1 MIVPPFPAAS
11 LRKPSPCAPLEPA
24 LARWGV
30 GVIQVTRFSGVR
42 SHARRDAVS
51 TLATMDQRFRLV
63 SMLGQGGNAV
73 VYDAIDRRLGR
84 RVALKFLAGHPEP
97 REAQL
102 ALSQEAAALKRV
114 ANPGVCAGYGVDEY
128 DGLPCLVME
137 RLRGRDLKQL
147 LADRSLTIAEILRLA
162 MHTAQGLHA
171 IHWAGLVHNDIKPAN
186 LFVTATG
193 VRIVD
198 FGLATPFPAEAP
210 PAKDRPWKDSV
221 FGTADYIA
229 PERIVRRPVTPL
241 SDLFSFGVV
250 LYEMITGVKPFTG
263 ASRAETVF
271 NVLDLR
277 PASVTGLRPD
287 CPPALARIVAKLLAK
302 RPEDRFASTSEV
314 CHALLRVSALTR
326 PRYERVGSTL
336 VGRRGDTSSTTTH
349 LRARPRSR
357 PSSVPRVGAA
367 A

>member
-1 MIVPPFPAAS
+1 
-11 LRKPSPCAPLEPA
+11 
-24 LARWGV
+24 
-30 GVIQVTRFSGVR
+30 
-42 SHARRDAVS
+42 
-51 TLATMDQRFRLV
+51 
-63 SMLGQGGNAV
+63 MLGQGGTAV

-97 REAQL
+97 REAHH

-114 ANPGVCAGYGVDEY
+114 ANPRVCAGYGVDEY

-162 MHTAQGLHA
+162 VCTAHGLHA

-198 FGLATPFPAEAP
+198 FGLATPAEAP
-210 PAKDRPWKDSV
+210 PAKERPWKDSV

-229 PERIVRRPVTPL
+229 PERIVDRPVTPL

-263 ASRAETVF
+263 ASRSETVF
-271 NVLDLR
+271 NVLDLH
-277 PASVTGLRPD
+277 PTSVTRLRPD
-287 CPPALARIVAKLLAK
+287 CPTALARIVAKLLAK

-314 CHALLRVSALTR
+314 CHALLHISPLTR
-326 PRYERVGSTL
+326 QRHERVESTHF
-336 VGRRGDTSSTTTH
+336 GTRHDTSATTTH
-349 LRARPRSR
+349 LRTRPRSR
-357 PSSVPRVGAA
+357 PSSVPRVSAA